1 MQRSKQQTVK
11 AHGRRSRSGQTL
23 IEAMFGFVILIPIGL
38 AAVDVVTLMS
48 ATQTNEQW
56 AETAA
61 RAAGS
66 CTCEN
71 MGSTMAKKSLTRFV
85 PTNIISSIEM
95 EKIKFDEQAGQVTV
109 STVMQ
114 VNMPIP
120 MPLMNRFECRASA
133 IQPLLAT
140 PAEQ

>member
-1 MQRSKQQTVK
+1 MKK
-11 AHGRRSRSGQTL
+11 KIAARRSHSGQTL

-66 CTCEN
+66 CSCES
-71 MGSTMAKKSLTRFV
+71 MASTMAKKSLSRFK
-85 PTNIISSIEM
+85 PTNIISSVEM
-95 EKIKFDEQAGQVTV
+95 DKVKFDEVNGQVTV

-140 PAEQ
+140 PAQQ

>member
-1 MQRSKQQTVK
+1 
-11 AHGRRSRSGQTL
+11 
-23 IEAMFGFVILIPIGL
+23 MFGFIILIPIGL

-66 CTCEN
+66 CTCESMASN
-71 MGSTMAKKSLTRFV
+71 MAKKSLTRFK
-85 PTNIISSIEM
+85 PTNIISSVEM
-95 EKIKFDEQAGQVTV
+95 DKVKFDEVNGQVTV

-140 PAEQ
+140 PAQQ